1 MIKMTAATSTVITMP
16 DRFFNLFGTGI
27 DLPNRGIFI
36 DSLFAVSGSG
46 KRTKGLPCYSTTFVG
61 NTRAYAYQKNEF
73 DINEFWHFVSV
84 RQGESIY
91 MYPKNEDIS
100 YKLGD
105 GLRLDNKT
113 LGLLCSIA
121 SLKRSAKQATV
132 AADHEAAAMFK
143 AKLDALLL
151 TIFEISDH
159 LLQIER
165 DESNKAALIAFQN
178 VVRSYTAQ

>member
-1 MIKMTAATSTVITMP
+1 MTTSTPICMP

-27 DLPNRGIFI
+27 DLPNRGDYI
-36 DSLFAVSGSG
+36 DSLFAVSGSA
-46 KRTKGLPCYSTTFVG
+46 KGSGAVYSTTFVR
-61 NTRAYAYQKNEF
+61 NARAYAYQKNEY

-84 RQGESIY
+84 RQDESIY
-91 MYPKNEDIS
+91 MYPKNEDVS

-132 AADHEAAAMFK
+132 AADHAAASMFK

-151 TIFEISDH
+151 TIFETSDH

-165 DESNKAALIAFQN
+165 DESNKAAFIAFQN
-178 VVRSYTAQ
+178 VVRSHAAQ